1 MDNTVRIDVEGQVIT
16 LPLKYAPHARRWL
29 ESCWPVIAHPRW
41 TPAGRPIMLVLDD
54 PCAHA
59 EMRPGE
65 EANNECGSFRYSRP
79 VADTLLGV
87 CHNDDVRRSAEHP
100 AGPGTDEE
108 EPQ

>member
-1 MDNTVRIDVEGQVIT
+1 MDNTVHFDIEGQVIT
-16 LPLKYAPHARRWL
+16 LPLKYDPHARQQL
-29 ESCWPVIAHPRW
+29 VNYWPVI
-41 TPAGRPIMLVLDD
+41 
-54 PCAHA
+54 AHA

-65 EANNECGSFRYSRP
+65 EANNECGSCRYFRP
-79 VADTLLGV
+79 VADSLLGV

>member
-16 LPLKYAPHARRWL
+16 LSLKYDPHARQPL
-29 ESCWPVIAHPRW
+29 VNYWPVI
-41 TPAGRPIMLVLDD
+41 
-54 PCAHA
+54 AHA

-65 EANNECGSFRYSRP
+65 EDSIECGSCRYFRP
-79 VADTLLGV
+79 VADSLLGV
-87 CHNDDVRRSAEHP
+87 CHNDTVRRSAEHP

>member
-1 MDNTVRIDVEGQVIT
+1 
-16 LPLKYAPHARRWL
+16 
-29 ESCWPVIAHPRW
+29 
-41 TPAGRPIMLVLDD
+41 MLVLDD

-65 EANNECGSFRYSRP
+65 EANNECGSCRYFRP
-79 VADTLLGV
+79 VADTLLAV